1 MDHGEPGTPDTGKEE
16 WKNCDFEFVPQLSS
30 CKDLLSTCPRP
41 HRSFP
46 SRCVDRKD
54 SLTGVGIST
63 LSAFALGINSWM
75 FNPASP
81 GVVVGHMV
89 VLTQEGLEAAIHRQ
103 VGFFAVAK
111 VPFSN
116 LANLIEKVTF
126 DFGTR
131 CVV

>member
-1 MDHGEPGTPDTGKEE
+1 MDHGEPGMPDTGKAE
-16 WKNCDFEFVPQLSS
+16 WRNCDFEFVPQLSL
-30 CKDLLSTCPRP
+30 CKDLLSTCPCP

-46 SRCVDRKD
+46 IRCVGRKD
-54 SLTGVGIST
+54 FQTGVGIST

-89 VLTQEGLEAAIHRQ
+89 VLTEEGLEAAIHWK

-116 LANLIEKVTF
+116 LANLIEKSHLTLAPDV
-126 DFGTR
+126 
-131 CVV
+131 